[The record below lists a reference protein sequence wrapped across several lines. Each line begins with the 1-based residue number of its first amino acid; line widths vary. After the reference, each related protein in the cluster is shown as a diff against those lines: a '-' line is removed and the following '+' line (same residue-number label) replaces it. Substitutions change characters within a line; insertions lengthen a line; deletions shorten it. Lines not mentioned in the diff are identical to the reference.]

1 MQAIDSKAKKDSGGG
16 QEAGDKL
23 RALVDPEGRVVV
35 PPEIASRYGLR
46 PGREIFIDEA
56 ENGLRLGLPVN
67 HLAKVYIEPT
77 NRCNLECRT
86 CMRNEWSEPL
96 GRMDRET
103 FGRIRESLL
112 AFSPM
117 PRVFLG
123 GLGEPLF
130 HPEIVEMVAEIKK
143 LGAAVELITNG
154 TLLTREMSR
163 KLIET
168 GLDMLWVSLDG
179 ATPESYADVRLGA
192 ALPQVIANLDGFRE
206 IRYGYP
212 HRPRMGIVFV
222 AMKRNIAD
230 LPAILNLGSRLG
242 VQRFLVTNVLPYT
255 AEMRDEILYSRALGD
270 FVYGA
275 FLELPKLDMNEQT
288 RDPLYWVLRSG
299 KNVAFA
305 GGRLGETNNRCP
317 FIDSGAT
324 AISWE
329 GNMSP
334 CLPLLHSNKNFLDGR
349 ERFSKKHLVGTIRHS
364 DLQTCWNQ
372 PEYVSLRERVKAF
385 DFSPCYICGGC
396 DLAEANE
403 EDCFGNSFPTCGGCL
418 WAQGVIRC
426 P

>member
-1 MQAIDSKAKKDSGGG
+1 MQATESKGKTGSGGG
-16 QEAGDKL
+16 PEARGKM
-23 RALVDPEGRVVV
+23 RASVDREGRIVL
-35 PPEIASRYGLR
+35 PPEIVSRYGLR
-46 PGREIFIDEA
+46 PGAEIFIDEA
-56 ENGLRLGLPVN
+56 ANGLRLGLPVN

-86 CMRNEWSEPL
+86 CMRNEWTEPL
-96 GRMDRET
+96 GHMERET
-103 FGRIRESLL
+103 FGQILESLRV
-112 AFSPM
+112 FSPL
-117 PRVFLG
+117 PKVFLG

-130 HPEIVEMVAEIKK
+130 HPEIVEMVAGVKK

-192 ALPQVIANLDGFRE
+192 TLPQVIANLDGFRE
-206 IRYGYP
+206 ICYGYP
-212 HRPRMGIVFV
+212 RRPKMGIVFV
-222 AMKRNIAD
+222 AMKRNFAD
-230 LPAILNLGSRLG
+230 LPAVLKLGSHMD
-242 VQRFLVTNVLPYT
+242 VQHFLVTNVLAYT
-255 AEMRDEILYSRALGD
+255 AEMREEILYSRALGD
-270 FVYGA
+270 FVEGA
-275 FLELPKLDMNEQT
+275 PLELPKLDMNEDT
-288 RDPLYWVLRSG
+288 RDPFYWVLRSG

-305 GGRLGETNNRCP
+305 GSRPGETNNRCP

-329 GNMSP
+329 GNVSP

-349 ERFSKKHLVGTIRHS
+349 ERFSKKHIVGNIRHS
-364 DLQTCWNQ
+364 DLETCWNQ
-372 PEYVSLRERVKAF
+372 PEYVALRERVKAF

-396 DLAEANE
+396 QLAEANE
-403 EDCFGNSFPTCGGCL
+403 EDCFGSPFPTCGGCL
-418 WAQGVIRC
+418 WAQGIIRC

>member
-349 ERFSKKHLVGTIRHS
+349 ERFSKKHLVGNIRHS

-403 EDCFGNSFPTCGGCL
+403 EVVCGRRGSS
-418 WAQGVIRC
+418 AAPDKPGVRTA
-426 P
+426 